1 MTIKNGLALF
11 TGFIDKYL
19 IEETAVL
26 NVLTDPR
33 KTISCDS
40 RLQSDIVRGK
50 NILVFVDSYKER
62 A

>member
-1 MTIKNGLALF
+1 MPIKKGKALF

-33 KTISCDS
+33 KTMGVTAVVVRYRTRENDS
-40 RLQSDIVRGK
+40 GL
-50 NILVFVDSYKER
+50 
-62 A
+62 